1 MNEHYNRFKEA
12 PWFLSMPE
20 EEKAMI
26 PYSTINIGGAGGI
39 GSWTALFLSRA
50 GFYTYVQDFDKI
62 ETHNIGGQFFRAND
76 IGYFKVDVLQDL
88 IRDFT
93 GSQTCS
99 VSTETVGEYTPGY
112 LFMISAF
119 DNMKARKM
127 FFEAWKK
134 SLINNGFEYKD
145 WFEYKDGFKFKDGF
159 EFKDAL
165 FIDGRLSMEGYEIYC
180 VTPDKIKEYEETLFL
195 DEEVEDLPCTMKQTT
210 HVAAMVGSQI
220 TALFTNHVTNIK
232 AGKAIRSV
240 PFKYTFFTPLFCN

>member
-20 EEKAMI
+20 EEKAVI
-26 PYSTINIGGAGGI
+26 PYASINIGGAGGI

-50 GFYTYVQDFDKI
+50 GFYTYVQDFDII
-62 ETHNIGGQFFRAND
+62 ETHNIGGQFFRVND
-76 IGYFKVDVLQDL
+76 TGFFKVDILQKL
-88 IRDFT
+88 IYEFT
-93 GSQTCS
+93 GSHMCS
-99 VSTETVGEYTPGY
+99 VSTEAVGNFTPGY
-112 LFMISAF
+112 LFMVSAF

-134 SLINNGFEYKD
+134 SPVNEGFEH
-145 WFEYKDGFKFKDGF
+145 
-159 EFKDAL
+159 KDAL

-210 HVAAMVGSQI
+210 HVAAMIGSQI
-220 TALFTNHVTNIK
+220 TALFTNHVTNIR

>member
-50 GFYTYVQDFDKI
+50 GFYTYVQDFDTI
-62 ETHNIGGQFFRAND
+62 ETHNIGGQFFRSDD
-76 IGYFKVDVLQDL
+76 IGFFKVDILQKL
-88 IRDFT
+88 IYDFT
-93 GSQTCS
+93 GSHMCS
-99 VSTETVGEYTPGY
+99 VSTEAVGNYTPGY
-112 LFMISAF
+112 LFMVSAF

-134 SLINNGFEYKD
+134 SLINYGIGS
-145 WFEYKDGFKFKDGF
+145 KDG
-159 EFKDAL
+159 L

-210 HVAAMVGSQI
+210 HVAAMIGSQI

>member
-20 EEKAMI
+20 EEKALI

-50 GFYTYVQDFDKI
+50 GFYTYVQDFDTI
-62 ETHNIGGQFFRAND
+62 ETHNIGGQFFRPND
-76 IGYFKVDVLQDL
+76 TGFFKVDILQKL
-88 IRDFT
+88 IYEFT
-93 GSQTCS
+93 GSPMCS
-99 VSTETVGEYTPGY
+99 VSTEAVGNFTPGY

-134 SLINNGFEYKD
+134 SLINYGVGSE
-145 WFEYKDGFKFKDGF
+145 DG
-159 EFKDAL
+159 L

-210 HVAAMVGSQI
+210 HVAAMIGSQI
-220 TALFTNHVTNIK
+220 TALFTNHVTNIR

>member
-1 MNEHYNRFKEA
+1 MKEHYNRFKEA
-12 PWFLSMPE
+12 PWFLSTTE

-26 PYSTINIGGAGGI
+26 PYSTIFIGGAGGI

-50 GFYTYVQDFDKI
+50 GFYTYVQDFDRI
-62 ETHNIGGQFFRAND
+62 ETHNLGGQCFRTQD
-76 IGYFKVDVLQDL
+76 IGIFKVNALQDL
-88 IRDFT
+88 IYDFT
-93 GSQTCS
+93 GSQMCS
-99 VSTETVGEYTPGY
+99 VSTETVEKDTPGY
-112 LFMISAF
+112 PFMVSAF
-119 DNMKARKM
+119 DNMEARKM

-134 SLINNGFEYKD
+134 SLINDGLEY
-145 WFEYKDGFKFKDGF
+145 
-159 EFKDAL
+159 KDAL

-210 HVAAMVGSQI
+210 HVAAMIGSQI

>member
-20 EEKAMI
+20 EEKVLI

-50 GFYTYVQDFDKI
+50 GFYTYVQDFDTI
-62 ETHNIGGQFFRAND
+62 ETHNIGGQFFRPD
-76 IGYFKVDVLQDL
+76 DTGFFKVDILQKL
-88 IRDFT
+88 IYEFT
-93 GSQTCS
+93 GSHTCS
-99 VSTETVGEYTPGY
+99 VSTEAVGNFTPGY
-112 LFMISAF
+112 LFMVSAF

-134 SLINNGFEYKD
+134 SLINYGIGS
-145 WFEYKDGFKFKDGF
+145 KDG
-159 EFKDAL
+159 L

-210 HVAAMVGSQI
+210 HVAAMIGSQI
-220 TALFTNHVTNIK
+220 TALFTNHVTNIR